1 MKRYVF
7 VIDGEVGPDLV
18 FEETSSDQ
26 HQALAAALSSS
37 PTVVE
42 VPQGSEVEMGW
53 TWDGTTFTEPAN

>member
-1 MKRYVF
+1 MEKLVH
-7 VIDGEVGPDLV
+7 LV